1 MEEKDAKMSETPKAA
16 ELLEAE
22 STEVLEETLIE
33 VDEIKTKE
41 SLGYRVYDV
50 KYKWSDNK
58 NNVRDDRLQFLAYC
72 FIYGVRG
79 EIEDEDERQEKEKIT
94 RGGLKKWM

>member
-33 VDEIKTKE
+33 VDEIETKE
-41 SLGYRVYDV
+41 LS
-50 KYKWSDNK
+50 ST
-58 NNVRDDRLQFLAYC
+58 
-72 FIYGVRG
+72 
-79 EIEDEDERQEKEKIT
+79 DEE
-94 RGGLKKWM
+94 